1 MKENKKILAIIPARG
16 GSKGIP
22 RKNIRVLG
30 GRPLLAYAVETA
42 MAGAKILS
50 DKMGISVDIVVSSE
64 DDFIEE
70 YITLLYPEIHFIKR
84 SEELA
89 RDDITL
95 DPVILHATKV
105 MENKKG
111 ISYDAIIT
119 MLPTMPLLS
128 VDTFISAITKF
139 KEVMENRN
147 SLVLVKEHRHLFWGY
162 NNNLEKYTLITERKN
177 RQYLKPLYEETGG
190 IVITSRDYLMK
201 TGMRVCED
209 PYLFVSPPRE
219 SIDIN
224 TWEDFILAS
233 NLLGRK
239 RIGFVVS
246 GSFSKGMGHVYR
258 SLTIAMHL
266 IEHEIYFFIMES
278 DREAVEII
286 KSNFFRIITFTD
298 EWDLIEKVKHNRI
311 DAIINDTRGMSIN
324 LVEKLRKMGLKLINI
339 NEINPRVA
347 SQCDL
352 VINPEFEF
360 HGYADSSRTLYLAG
374 YQYNIIRDDV
384 LMFPVKPM
392 PASIN
397 TIVITMGGSDP
408 EEVSYKVLTYINEI
422 PFLKNKD
429 IYVVIG
435 KFFDTEHVNKIEN
448 LTHKMNDEG
457 YKVSL
462 VMNTKFMGYYLYN
475 ADLLITSNSST
486 VYDAVALETLSIVI
500 SKVKEE
506 ITHLFSKLSGATAYL
521 GYHED
526 ANFHKFKN
534 ATQKLCEDIENR
546 KYYYNTLVE
555 YAKHIR
561 DGQRIVYNTIRRVI
575 GGDKYE
581 RSY

>member
-16 GSKGIP
+16 SSKGIP
-22 RKNIRVLG
+22 RKNIRVPG

-278 DREAVEII
+278 DREAVEIV